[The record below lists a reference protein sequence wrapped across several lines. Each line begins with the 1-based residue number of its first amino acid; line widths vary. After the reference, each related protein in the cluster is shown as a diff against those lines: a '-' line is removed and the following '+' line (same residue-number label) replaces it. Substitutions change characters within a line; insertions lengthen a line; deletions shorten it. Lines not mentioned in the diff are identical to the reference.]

1 MLHGLPPKRTRRH
14 NIDLIPRA
22 ILPDKPTYRMN
33 LKDTMEIQRQ
43 VEELISKGL
52 VRKSLSPC
60 AVPTLLVP
68 KKDGSMR
75 MCVDSWAINKITIK
89 YWHLIP
95 RLEDMLDELHG
106 SMYFSKIDLRSGYYR
121 IQIREGD
128 EWKTAFKTK
137 VGLYKVMVMP
147 FGLSNS
153 PVTLMRLMNKVFK
166 PFLGDGRL
174 LW

>member
-1 MLHGLPPKRTRRH
+1 
-14 NIDLIPRA
+14 
-22 ILPDKPTYRMN
+22 
-33 LKDTMEIQRQ
+33 
-43 VEELISKGL
+43 
-52 VRKSLSPC
+52 
-60 AVPTLLVP
+60 
-68 KKDGSMR
+68 
-75 MCVDSWAINKITIK
+75 
-89 YWHLIP
+89 
-95 RLEDMLDELHG
+95 MLDELHG

-174 LW
+174 L